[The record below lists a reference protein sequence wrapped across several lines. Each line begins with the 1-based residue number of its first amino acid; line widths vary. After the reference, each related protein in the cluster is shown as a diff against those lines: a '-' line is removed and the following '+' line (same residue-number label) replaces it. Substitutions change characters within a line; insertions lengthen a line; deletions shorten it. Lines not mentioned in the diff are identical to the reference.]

1 MPGTRAGNEVSMR
14 NTLQQYTLYL
24 FKGQGIPRMF
34 HGGSLV
40 FYCTFVPLR
49 GHIFAGIE
57 KFGAP
62 V

>member
-1 MPGTRAGNEVSMR
+1 MQGEVSMG
-14 NTLQQYTLYL
+14 NTFQQYTSYL

-34 HGGSLV
+34 HGGILV